1 MSDKKNILFLI
12 NPKSGVQSKRG
23 LPKLI
28 EKEIDKERF
37 SFSIMET
44 KYVAHASELAAKAV
58 EKGIDVVVAVGGD
71 GTVNEVARS
80 LVGSKTTL
88 GIIPCGSGNGLARH
102 LGIPIDIKKSLGF
115 INIAEPTDV
124 DYGKIN
130 GQPFFCTCGIGFD
143 ALVSNSFAKGR
154 QRGPL
159 GYMHNMVMDWLKY
172 KPEVYE
178 IETET
183 SSEHYKAFLIA
194 CGNAAQYGNNAYIA
208 PRASMRDGLLS
219 VTILEPFSPLDVPL
233 VLGDIFGNKI
243 NSNSHVKTLESHWIK
258 IKRKSNGV
266 VHFDGEPMDMDAEL
280 FIEIVPSGLNVMAT
294 PGWDGRSAPVPMYKQ
309 VVELLSS
316 SLPKVDDIPL
326 PAMSQLLW
334 MNEKNDKNTLQSS
347 DKKRQK

>member
-1 MSDKKNILFLI
+1 MFLI
-12 NPKSGVQSKRG
+12 NPKSGVQNKRG

-28 EKEIDKERF
+28 ERELDKEKF
-37 SFSIMET
+37 DFSIMET
-44 KYVAHASELAAKAV
+44 KYVAHACELASKAAGQGV
-58 EKGIDVVVAVGGD
+58 DIVVAVGGD

-80 LVGSKTTL
+80 LVGTKSAL

-102 LGIPIDIKKSLGF
+102 LGIPIDVKKSIAF
-115 INIAEPTDV
+115 INVAEITDV

-130 GQPFFCTCGIGFD
+130 SQPFFCTCGIGFD

-159 GYMHNMVMDWLKY
+159 GYMHNMFMDWLKY

-183 SSEHYKAFLIA
+183 SSERHKAFLIA

-233 VLGDIFGNKI
+233 VLSDIFGSKI
-243 NSNSHVKTLESHWIK
+243 NSNSHVKTLESRWIR
-258 IKRKSNGV
+258 IKRKNEGV
-266 VHFDGEPMDMDAEL
+266 IHFDGEPMNMPAEL
-280 FIEIVPSGLNVMAT
+280 FIEIIPSGLNVLAA
-294 PGWDGRSAPVPMYKQ
+294 PEWDGKSAPQPIHKQ
-309 VVELLSS
+309 VMELLSS
-316 SLPKVDDIPL
+316 SLPAVDDIKLTVMPQM
-326 PAMSQLLW
+326 PW
-334 MNEKNDKNTLQSS
+334 NS
-347 DKKRQK
+347 DKSEKKNRKLL